1 MKNVKKFWRLKMRV
15 VLASA
20 SPRRKELLGNI
31 YSEFEVIPST
41 VEENI
46 EFTNV
51 EEYVKELAFIKAM
64 DVYNMIKSERENKND
79 TLFDENVNDGILII
93 GADTIVYNDG
103 KVLGKPKDEEDAKKM
118 IRSLAGKKHQVYTG
132 VCLISNGKV
141 DSDEAS
147 GMDDL
152 VVQKFYS
159 KTDVYVDDI
168 TDKEIADYVATGDP
182 LDKAGSYGIQGVF
195 SKHIR
200 KIDGDYFNVVG
211 LPVNE
216 IYRHLD
222 GLLNWK

>member
-1 MKNVKKFWRLKMRV
+1 MKNVKRFWRLKMRV
-15 VLASA
+15 ILASA

-51 EEYVKELAFIKAM
+51 EDYVKELAYIKAM
-64 DVYNMIKSERENKND
+64 DVFEMIKSSANANASEENE
-79 TLFDENVNDGILII
+79 LLVI

-132 VCLISNGKV
+132 VCLISNVDAGV
-141 DSDEAS
+141 DSAS
-147 GMDDL
+147 RIGDL
-152 VVQKFYS
+152 LIQKFYS

-168 TDKEIADYVATGDP
+168 TDREIADYVSTGDP

>member
-1 MKNVKKFWRLKMRV
+1 MRV
-15 VLASA
+15 ILASA

-51 EEYVKELAFIKAM
+51 EDYVKELAYIKAM
-64 DVYNMIKSERENKND
+64 DVVEMIKSSANANASEENE
-79 TLFDENVNDGILII
+79 LLVI

-132 VCLISNGKV
+132 VCLIRNVDAGV
-141 DSDEAS
+141 DSAS
-147 GMDDL
+147 RIGDL
-152 VVQKFYS
+152 LIQKFYS

-216 IYRHLD
+216 IYRQLD
-222 GLLNWK
+222 GLLSWK

>member
-1 MKNVKKFWRLKMRV
+1 MKV
-15 VLASA
+15 VLASG

-31 YSEFEVIPST
+31 FDEFEVIPST

-51 EEYVKELAFIKAM
+51 EDYVKELAFIKAK
-64 DVYNMIKSERENKND
+64 DVFDMIKNSCSNSSDNELLVIGSD
-79 TLFDENVNDGILII
+79 TV
-93 GADTIVYNDG
+93 VYNDG
-103 KVLGKPKDEEDAKKM
+103 KVLGKPANEEDAKEM
-118 IRSLAGKKHQVYTG
+118 IRSLTGKKHQVYTG
-132 VCLISNGKV
+132 VCLIKNIEDTCVKTFAV
-141 DSDEAS
+141 
-147 GMDDL
+147 
-152 VVQKFYS
+152 

-168 TDKEIADYVATGDP
+168 SDEEIELYVATGDP

-216 IYRHLD
+216 IYRQLD
-222 GLLNWK
+222 GLISWK

>member
-1 MKNVKKFWRLKMRV
+1 MKV
-15 VLASA
+15 VLASG

-31 YSEFEVIPST
+31 FDDFEVIPST

-51 EEYVKELAFIKAM
+51 EDYVKELAFIKAK
-64 DVYNMIKSERENKND
+64 DVFDMIKNSFSNSADND
-79 TLFDENVNDGILII
+79 LLVI
-93 GADTIVYNDG
+93 GSDTVVYNDG
-103 KVLGKPKDEEDAKKM
+103 KVLGKPADEEDAKKM

-132 VCLISNGKV
+132 VCLIKNIKNTSVKTFSV
-141 DSDEAS
+141 
-147 GMDDL
+147 
-152 VVQKFYS
+152 

-168 TDKEIADYVATGDP
+168 SDKEIELYVATGDP

-216 IYRHLD
+216 IYKQLD
-222 GLLNWK
+222 GLLSSK

>member
-1 MKNVKKFWRLKMRV
+1 M
-15 VLASA
+15 
-20 SPRRKELLGNI
+20 
-31 YSEFEVIPST
+31 
-41 VEENI
+41 
-46 EFTNV
+46 
-51 EEYVKELAFIKAM
+51 KELAFIKAM
-64 DVYNMIKSERENKND
+64 DVVEMIKSTANANASEENE
-79 TLFDENVNDGILII
+79 LLVI

-132 VCLISNGKV
+132 VCLISNVDAEV
-141 DSDEAS
+141 DSAS
-147 GMDDL
+147 RIGDL
-152 VVQKFYS
+152 LIQKFYS

>member
-1 MKNVKKFWRLKMRV
+1 MRV
-15 VLASA
+15 ILASA

-51 EEYVKELAFIKAM
+51 EDYVKELAYIKAM
-64 DVYNMIKSERENKND
+64 DVFEMIKSSANANASEENE
-79 TLFDENVNDGILII
+79 LLVI

-118 IRSLAGKKHQVYTG
+118 IRLLAGKKHQVYTG
-132 VCLISNGKV
+132 VCLISNVDTGV
-141 DSDEAS
+141 DSAS
-147 GMDDL
+147 RIGDL
-152 VVQKFYS
+152 LIQKFYS

-168 TDKEIADYVATGDP
+168 TDKEITDYVATGDP

-216 IYRHLD
+216 LYRQLD
-222 GLLNWK
+222 GLNRR

>member
-1 MKNVKKFWRLKMRV
+1 MKNVKRIWRLKMRV

-64 DVYNMIKSERENKND
+64 DVVEMIKSTANANASEENE
-79 TLFDENVNDGILII
+79 LLVI

-132 VCLISNGKV
+132 VCLISNVDAEV
-141 DSDEAS
+141 DSAS
-147 GMDDL
+147 RIGDL
-152 VVQKFYS
+152 LIQKFYS

>member
-1 MKNVKKFWRLKMRV
+1 MRV

-64 DVYNMIKSERENKND
+64 DVVEMIKSTANANASEENE
-79 TLFDENVNDGILII
+79 LLVI

-103 KVLGKPKDEEDAKKM
+103 KVLGKPKDEEDATKM

-132 VCLISNGKV
+132 VCLISNVDEEV
-141 DSDEAS
+141 DSAS
-147 GMDDL
+147 RIGDL
-152 VVQKFYS
+152 LIQKFYS

-182 LDKAGSYGIQGVF
+182 LDKAGGYGIQGVF

>member
-1 MKNVKKFWRLKMRV
+1 MKV
-15 VLASA
+15 VLASG

-31 YSEFEVIPST
+31 FDEFEVIPST

-51 EEYVKELAFIKAM
+51 EDYVKELAFIKAK
-64 DVYNMIKSERENKND
+64 DVFEMIKNSYSNSSDNELLVIGSD
-79 TLFDENVNDGILII
+79 TV
-93 GADTIVYNDG
+93 VYNDG
-103 KVLGKPKDEEDAKKM
+103 KVLGKPANEEDAKEM
-118 IRSLAGKKHQVYTG
+118 IRLLAGKKHQVYTG
-132 VCLISNGKV
+132 VCLIKNIEDTSVKTFAV
-141 DSDEAS
+141 
-147 GMDDL
+147 
-152 VVQKFYS
+152 

-168 TDKEIADYVATGDP
+168 SDEEIELYVATGDP

-216 IYRHLD
+216 IYRQLD
-222 GLLNWK
+222 GLISIK

>member
-1 MKNVKKFWRLKMRV
+1 MEAKMKV
-15 VLASA
+15 VLASG

-31 YSEFEVIPST
+31 FDDFEVIPSM

-51 EEYVKELAFIKAM
+51 EDYVKELAFIKAK
-64 DVYNMIKSERENKND
+64 DVFDMIKNSFSNSADSDLLVIGSD
-79 TLFDENVNDGILII
+79 TV
-93 GADTIVYNDG
+93 VYNDG
-103 KVLGKPKDEEDAKKM
+103 KVLGKPADEEDAKKM

-132 VCLISNGKV
+132 VCLIK
-141 DSDEAS
+141 
-147 GMDDL
+147 
-152 VVQKFYS
+152 KFKDTS
-159 KTDVYVDDI
+159 VKTFSVKTDVYVDDI
-168 TDKEIADYVATGDP
+168 SDKEIELYVATGDP

-216 IYRHLD
+216 IYRQLD
-222 GLLNWK
+222 GLLSSK

>member
-1 MKNVKKFWRLKMRV
+1 MRV
-15 VLASA
+15 ILASA

-51 EEYVKELAFIKAM
+51 EDYVKELAYIKAM
-64 DVYNMIKSERENKND
+64 DVFEMIKSSANANASEENE
-79 TLFDENVNDGILII
+79 LLVI

-216 IYRHLD
+216 TYRHLD

>member
-1 MKNVKKFWRLKMRV
+1 MRV
-15 VLASA
+15 VLAST

-51 EEYVKELAFIKAM
+51 EDYVKELAYIKAM
-64 DVYNMIKSERENKND
+64 DVFEMIKSSANASESKKD
-79 TLFDENVNDGILII
+79 DILII

-168 TDKEIADYVATGDP
+168 TDKEIADYVVTGDP

-200 KIDGDYFNVVG
+200 KIEV
-211 LPVNE
+211 
-216 IYRHLD
+216 
-222 GLLNWK
+222 

>member
-1 MKNVKKFWRLKMRV
+1 MRV
-15 VLASA
+15 ILASA

-51 EEYVKELAFIKAM
+51 EDYVKELAYIKAM
-64 DVYNMIKSERENKND
+64 DVFEMIKSSANANASEENE
-79 TLFDENVNDGILII
+79 LLVI

-132 VCLISNGKV
+132 VCLISNVDTGV
-141 DSDEAS
+141 DSAS
-147 GMDDL
+147 RIGDL
-152 VVQKFYS
+152 LIQKFYS

-216 IYRHLD
+216 IYRQLD
-222 GLLNWK
+222 GLNRR

>member
-1 MKNVKKFWRLKMRV
+1 MKV
-15 VLASA
+15 VLASG

-31 YSEFEVIPST
+31 FDEFEVIPST

-51 EEYVKELAFIKAM
+51 EDYVKELAFIKAK
-64 DVYNMIKSERENKND
+64 DVFDMIKNSYSNSSDNELLVIGSD
-79 TLFDENVNDGILII
+79 TV
-93 GADTIVYNDG
+93 VYKDG
-103 KVLGKPKDEEDAKKM
+103 KVLGKPANEEDAKEM
-118 IRSLAGKKHQVYTG
+118 IRLLAGKKHQVYTG
-132 VCLISNGKV
+132 VCLIKNIEDTSVKTFAV
-141 DSDEAS
+141 
-147 GMDDL
+147 
-152 VVQKFYS
+152 

-168 TDKEIADYVATGDP
+168 SDEEIERYVATGDP

-216 IYRHLD
+216 IYRQLD
-222 GLLNWK
+222 GLISIK

>member
-1 MKNVKKFWRLKMRV
+1 MEEEMKV
-15 VLASA
+15 VLASG

-31 YSEFEVIPST
+31 FDDFEVIPST

-51 EEYVKELAFIKAM
+51 EDYVKELAFIKAK
-64 DVYNMIKSERENKND
+64 DVFDMIKNSFSNSADND
-79 TLFDENVNDGILII
+79 LLVI
-93 GADTIVYNDG
+93 GSDTVVYNDG
-103 KVLGKPKDEEDAKKM
+103 KVLGKPADEEDAKKM

-132 VCLISNGKV
+132 VCLIKNIKNTSVKTFSV
-141 DSDEAS
+141 
-147 GMDDL
+147 
-152 VVQKFYS
+152 

-168 TDKEIADYVATGDP
+168 SDKEIELYVATGDP

-216 IYRHLD
+216 IYKQLD
-222 GLLNWK
+222 GLLSSK

>member
-1 MKNVKKFWRLKMRV
+1 MKNVKRIWRLKMRV

-64 DVYNMIKSERENKND
+64 DVVEMIKSTANASESKKD
-79 TLFDENVNDGILII
+79 DILVI

-132 VCLISNGKV
+132 VCLISNVDAGV
-141 DSDEAS
+141 DSAS
-147 GMDDL
+147 RIGDL
-152 VVQKFYS
+152 LIQKFYS

>member
-1 MKNVKKFWRLKMRV
+1 MKV
-15 VLASA
+15 VLASG

-31 YSEFEVIPST
+31 FDDFEVIPSM

-51 EEYVKELAFIKAM
+51 EDYVKELAFIKAK
-64 DVYNMIKSERENKND
+64 DVFDMIKNSFSNSADSDLLVIGSD
-79 TLFDENVNDGILII
+79 TV
-93 GADTIVYNDG
+93 VYNDG
-103 KVLGKPKDEEDAKKM
+103 KVLGKPADEEDAKMM

-132 VCLISNGKV
+132 VCLIKNFKDTSVKTFSV
-141 DSDEAS
+141 
-147 GMDDL
+147 
-152 VVQKFYS
+152 

-168 TDKEIADYVATGDP
+168 SDKEIELYVATGDP

-216 IYRHLD
+216 VYKHLD
-222 GLLNWK
+222 GLLSWK

>member
-1 MKNVKKFWRLKMRV
+1 MRV
-15 VLASA
+15 ILASA

-31 YSEFEVIPST
+31 YSEFEIIPST

-51 EEYVKELAFIKAM
+51 EDYVKELAYIKAM
-64 DVYNMIKSERENKND
+64 DVFEMIKSSANANASEENE
-79 TLFDENVNDGILII
+79 LLVI

-132 VCLISNGKV
+132 VCLISNVDAEV
-141 DSDEAS
+141 DSAS
-147 GMDDL
+147 RIGDL
-152 VVQKFYS
+152 LIQKFYS

-168 TDKEIADYVATGDP
+168 TDREIADYVATGDP

-216 IYRHLD
+216 IYRQLD
-222 GLLNWK
+222 GLNRR

>member
-1 MKNVKKFWRLKMRV
+1 MRV

-64 DVYNMIKSERENKND
+64 DVVEMIKSTANANASEENE
-79 TLFDENVNDGILII
+79 LLVI

-103 KVLGKPKDEEDAKKM
+103 KVLGKPKDEEDATKM

-132 VCLISNGKV
+132 VCLISNVDEEV
-141 DSDEAS
+141 DSAS
-147 GMDDL
+147 RIGDL
-152 VVQKFYS
+152 LIQKFYS

>member
-1 MKNVKKFWRLKMRV
+1 MKNVKRIWRLKMRV

-64 DVYNMIKSERENKND
+64 DVVEMIKSTANANASEENE
-79 TLFDENVNDGILII
+79 LLVI

-103 KVLGKPKDEEDAKKM
+103 KVLGKPKDEEDATKM

-132 VCLISNGKV
+132 VCLISNVDEEV
-141 DSDEAS
+141 DSAS
-147 GMDDL
+147 RIGDL
-152 VVQKFYS
+152 LIQKFYS

-182 LDKAGSYGIQGVF
+182 LDKAGGYGIQGVF

>member
-1 MKNVKKFWRLKMRV
+1 MRV

-64 DVYNMIKSERENKND
+64 DVVEMIKSTANASESKKD
-79 TLFDENVNDGILII
+79 DILVI

-132 VCLISNGKV
+132 V
-141 DSDEAS
+141 
-147 GMDDL
+147 
-152 VVQKFYS
+152 
-159 KTDVYVDDI
+159 
-168 TDKEIADYVATGDP
+168 
-182 LDKAGSYGIQGVF
+182 
-195 SKHIR
+195 
-200 KIDGDYFNVVG
+200 
-211 LPVNE
+211 
-216 IYRHLD
+216 
-222 GLLNWK
+222 

>member
-1 MKNVKKFWRLKMRV
+1 MRV
-15 VLASA
+15 ILASA
-20 SPRRKELLGNI
+20 SPRRKELLSNI

-51 EEYVKELAFIKAM
+51 EDYVKELAYIKAM
-64 DVYNMIKSERENKND
+64 DVFEMIKSSANANASEENE
-79 TLFDENVNDGILII
+79 LLVI

>member
-1 MKNVKKFWRLKMRV
+1 
-15 VLASA
+15 
-20 SPRRKELLGNI
+20 
-31 YSEFEVIPST
+31 
-41 VEENI
+41 
-46 EFTNV
+46 
-51 EEYVKELAFIKAM
+51 
-64 DVYNMIKSERENKND
+64 
-79 TLFDENVNDGILII
+79 
-93 GADTIVYNDG
+93 
-103 KVLGKPKDEEDAKKM
+103 
-118 IRSLAGKKHQVYTG
+118 
-132 VCLISNGKV
+132 
-141 DSDEAS
+141 
-147 GMDDL
+147 
-152 VVQKFYS
+152 

>member
-1 MKNVKKFWRLKMRV
+1 MEAKMKV
-15 VLASA
+15 VLASG

-31 YSEFEVIPST
+31 FDDFEVIPST

-51 EEYVKELAFIKAM
+51 EDYVKELAFIKAK
-64 DVYNMIKSERENKND
+64 DVFDMIKNSFSNSADND
-79 TLFDENVNDGILII
+79 LLVI
-93 GADTIVYNDG
+93 GSDTVVYNDG
-103 KVLGKPKDEEDAKKM
+103 KVLGKPADEEDAKKM

-132 VCLISNGKV
+132 VCLIKNIKNTSVKTFSV
-141 DSDEAS
+141 
-147 GMDDL
+147 
-152 VVQKFYS
+152 

-168 TDKEIADYVATGDP
+168 SDKEIELYVATGDP

-216 IYRHLD
+216 IYKQLD
-222 GLLNWK
+222 GLLSSK

>member
-1 MKNVKKFWRLKMRV
+1 MEAKMKV
-15 VLASA
+15 VLASG

-31 YSEFEVIPST
+31 FDDFEVIPSM

-46 EFTNV
+46 EFKNV
-51 EEYVKELAFIKAM
+51 EDYVKELAFIKAK
-64 DVYNMIKSERENKND
+64 DVFDMIKNSFSNSADSDLLVIGSD
-79 TLFDENVNDGILII
+79 TV
-93 GADTIVYNDG
+93 VYNDG
-103 KVLGKPKDEEDAKKM
+103 KVLGKPADEEDAKKM

-132 VCLISNGKV
+132 VCLIKNFKDTSVKTFSV
-141 DSDEAS
+141 
-147 GMDDL
+147 
-152 VVQKFYS
+152 

-168 TDKEIADYVATGDP
+168 SDKEIELYVATGDP

-216 IYRHLD
+216 IYRQLD
-222 GLLNWK
+222 GLLSSK

>member
-1 MKNVKKFWRLKMRV
+1 MKNVKRIWRLKMRV

-64 DVYNMIKSERENKND
+64 DVVEMIKSTANANASEENE
-79 TLFDENVNDGILII
+79 LLVI

-103 KVLGKPKDEEDAKKM
+103 KVLGKPKDEEDATKM

-132 VCLISNGKV
+132 VCLISNVDEEV
-141 DSDEAS
+141 DSAS
-147 GMDDL
+147 RIGDL
-152 VVQKFYS
+152 LIQKFYS

>member
-1 MKNVKKFWRLKMRV
+1 MKNVKRFWRLEMRV
-15 VLASA
+15 ILASA

-51 EEYVKELAFIKAM
+51 EDYVKELAFIKAM
-64 DVYNMIKSERENKND
+64 DVVDMIKSTCEANGD
-79 TLFDENVNDGILII
+79 TLDDSDDFLVI

-103 KVLGKPKDEEDAKKM
+103 KVLGKPKDEEDAKMM

-132 VCLISNGKV
+132 VCLISNAK
-141 DSDEAS
+141 SDKDKSLEN
-147 GMDDL
+147 GDL
-152 VVQKFYS
+152 VIKKFYS
-159 KTDVYVDDI
+159 MTDVYVDDI
-168 TDKEIADYVATGDP
+168 SDKEITEYVATGDP

-216 IYRHLD
+216 IYKHLD
-222 GLLNWK
+222 GLLSWK